1 MTLKLDFVVAL
12 ACCLLWNSAGQAEL
26 VFLNNSNATVA
37 LGASMAA
44 EPFANRSTAASLAS
58 IMDLPSADAT
68 EFHNQSSHVW
78 ISGGMLEVDFD
89 FGTEYDLTSF
99 HLWNYVTETYDVDQV
114 DLTFF
119 NAAMTQVGNFSVINP
134 AFGNTQ
140 GSEAFPISGETIAIG
155 DPKNVQF
162 VNAVFSGSNNQ
173 VDFNNAGFTGQISA
187 VPEPG
192 AIAILTAGATVLVTT
207 RRRRRGRQ

>member
-1 MTLKLDFVVAL
+1 MTLTFCRVMVM
-12 ACCLLWNSAGQAEL
+12 ACCLLWTSSGHAEM

-68 EFHNQSSHVW
+68 EFHNQSTHVW
-78 ISGGMLEVDFD
+78 INGGMLEVDFD

-99 HLWNYVTETYDVDQV
+99 HLWNYVTETFDVDRV
-114 DLTFF
+114 ELTFF
-119 NAAMTQVGNFSVINP
+119 NAAMTQVGDFSVIDP
-134 AFGNTQ
+134 IFGNTQ
-140 GSEAFPISGETIAIG
+140 GSESFPISGETIAIG

-162 VNAVFSGSNNQ
+162 VNAVFSGTNGQ
-173 VDFNNAGFTGQISA
+173 VDFNNAGFTGQIAA

-192 AIAILTAGATVLVTT
+192 AIAMLTACAGLLVTK
-207 RRRRRGRQ
+207 RRRRL